1 MDMIGSVLGMTGT
14 GEGDEGR
21 SGQGT
26 STGGP
31 AIRTFRFGT
40 PGGGGMVAGG
50 SISFGGPS
58 RLARGP
64 DGRFPLMGSPD
75 EERSNLD
82 NDGGPPDRGAN
93 RNRNDPARQE
103 ADDLGDIL
111 TGLMGGGSMHRVGGR
126 GDGPAVFTNARP
138 AGMTPNR
145 PDTLEGMLQA
155 MMLHMMHPQD
165 DEVPWFMQGAG
176 LGGGDR
182 GRLGDYVYTQ
192 G

>member
-1 MDMIGSVLGMTGT
+1 MIGSVLGMTGT

-82 NDGGPPDRGAN
+82 SDGRSPDRGAN

-103 ADDLGDIL
+103 AGDLGDIL
-111 TGLMGGGSMHRVGGR
+111 AGLMGSGSMHRVGGR